1 MIELTDQEIYLL
13 KDLSYQISASPSL
26 KPDIFCK
33 QAKTCAKFLPDRIKS
48 KLDHFVKLGSETGFL
63 LIRKV
68 PMDIIPVTPTTNN
81 QKKGETTFLAKVQAM
96 FLQYMGEMIAYEAEG
111 YGRLF
116 QDVIPVEKMS
126 KQQTSISSVEL
137 ELHTE
142 QAFSELRPDILSL
155 ACLRGDPNAKTYI
168 LPVHKIIEN
177 VTPED
182 HELLKQPLWYTAVDL
197 SFKMNG
203 NNFIK
208 GDIRGPI
215 PILLEGGQLLFDQD
229 LMKGTTSESCA
240 LIQKI
245 IDIYKNCRETHC
257 LQPGDIIFID
267 NNHAV
272 HGRSSFSPK
281 YDGKDRF
288 LIRCFAAFDLEK
300 SVHARPNNGRMISA
314 IYS

>member
-1 MIELTDQEIYLL
+1 MIELTDQDINVI
-13 KDLSYQISASPSL
+13 KDLSYQMSASPSL

-33 QAKTCAKFLPDRIKS
+33 QAKTCSKFLPDRIKS
-48 KLDHFVKLGSETGFL
+48 EIDHFVNHGSESGFL

-68 PMDIIPVTPTTNN
+68 PMETIPVTPTTND
-81 QKKGETTFLAKVQAM
+81 QKKGETTFLAKVQAT
-96 FLQYMGEMIAYEAEG
+96 FLQYMGEMISYEAEG

-155 ACLRGDPNAKTYI
+155 ACLRGDANAKTYI

-177 VTPED
+177 MTKEECD
-182 HELLKQPLWYTAVDL
+182 LLKQPLWYTEVDL

-203 NNFIK
+203 NEFIK
-208 GDIRGPI
+208 GDIRGPL
-215 PILLEGGQLLFDQD
+215 PIHLANDRLLFDQD

-240 LIQKI
+240 IIQKI
-245 IDIYKNCRETHC
+245 IDIYKSCRESHC

-267 NNHAV
+267 NNRAV

-288 LIRCFAAFDLEK
+288 LIRCFSAFDLEK
-300 SVHARPNNGRMISA
+300 SAYARPNNGRTISA

>member
-1 MIELTDQEIYLL
+1 MIELTDQDINVI

-33 QAKTCAKFLPDRIKS
+33 QAKTCVKFLPDRIKS
-48 KLDHFVKLGSETGFL
+48 ALDYFVNHGSETGFL
-63 LIRKV
+63 LIRKI
-68 PMDIIPVTPTTNN
+68 PMDVIPVTPTTNN
-81 QKKGETTFLAKVQAM
+81 QKIGETTFLAKAQAT
-96 FLQYMGEMIAYEAEG
+96 FLQYMGEMISYEAEG

-155 ACLRGDPNAKTYI
+155 ACLRGDANAKTYI

-177 VTPED
+177 MTKEECD
-182 HELLKQPLWYTAVDL
+182 LLKQPLWYTSVDL

-203 NNFIK
+203 NDFIK
-208 GDIRGPI
+208 GDIRGPL
-215 PILLEGGQLLFDQD
+215 PILLTNDRLLFDQD
-229 LMKGTTSESCA
+229 LMKGTTPESCR

-245 IDIYKNCRETHC
+245 IDIYKSCRETHC

-267 NNHAV
+267 NNRAV

-300 SVHARPNNGRMISA
+300 SAYARPNNGRTISA